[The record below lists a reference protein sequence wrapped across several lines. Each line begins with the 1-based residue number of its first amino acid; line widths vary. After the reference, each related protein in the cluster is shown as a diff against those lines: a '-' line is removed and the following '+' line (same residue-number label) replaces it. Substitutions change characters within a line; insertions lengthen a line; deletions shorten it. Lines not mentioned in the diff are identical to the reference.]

1 MRNAPSIQEFNKYII
16 TLKNHGN
23 YSMEQNRNTITIIAS
38 QETWT
43 IILVPQMSWVTL
55 RASCPPPMAFSLWYW
70 IPVWR
75 RPIPTPSPSFLTPS
89 PHSCPFIPRGQTPLP
104 ATRQWQRTPGLTS
117 ARGESPTQPRPQ
129 PAPPHRQLLAAG
141 KPRRTRFSSWEP

>member
-43 IILVPQMSWVTL
+43 IILVPQMS
-55 RASCPPPMAFSLWYW
+55 
-70 IPVWR
+70 
-75 RPIPTPSPSFLTPS
+75 
-89 PHSCPFIPRGQTPLP
+89 
-104 ATRQWQRTPGLTS
+104 
-117 ARGESPTQPRPQ
+117 
-129 PAPPHRQLLAAG
+129 
-141 KPRRTRFSSWEP
+141 